1 MKIAFT
7 EAGWDDYLWFQQ
19 NDRKRLKRINALI
32 KDTIRNPFEGLG
44 KPEPLKAELTEYWAG
59 CAGWTSGFDLTINT
73 WFASHYLGIKSYSF

>member
-7 EAGWDDYLWFQQ
+7 EAGWEDYLWFQQ

-44 KPEPLKAELTEYWAG
+44 KPEPLPSALNLP
-59 CAGWTSGFDLTINT
+59 SSLVFRFQL
-73 WFASHYLGIKSYSF
+73 